1 MGLDEETRMQRRV
14 NFLLSEEQRLLDK
27 IQKSRV
33 RADFLQKQQST
44 QLEEQMRRFD
54 LQEKLEIENLE
65 KEAIREWHF

>member
-1 MGLDEETRMQRRV
+1 MQRRV

-33 RADFLQKQQST
+33 RADFLQKQQAT

>member
-33 RADFLQKQQST
+33 RADFLQKQQAT